1 MAQKN
6 KVKELV
12 GRGLNS
18 YHTKALQQM
27 DRIEKKNKEQNHKIS
42 ILSNELDNDYLTKT
56 EEGSVISLEHSKE
69 GMVYL
74 DELQG
79 NTLVNYCTDGSK
91 ELTLNGDIDTEGT
104 FVTTTEG
111 VDNGKVDV
119 MCEGNTLVNL
129 VKTLGEK
136 TFISR
141 NFELLHSKVNTVYT
155 VLLDIK
161 LTSEVYVGFL
171 NSNGSWS
178 GSAKTLTTSGSYIL
192 NFTPIDEDV
201 KFRINGAS
209 TQVTV
214 DKLIVLEGNYTNI
227 SVPQVHFEGM
237 KSVGQDDEN
246 GHKIEILSQN
256 YQELNTDT
264 NGLVCHLK
272 AGTSA
277 IINNIMSDL
286 SGNGNNAT
294 LYGASINGNYL
305 NFNGESDYA
314 TINRCVSDDFTISLK
329 AEVIS
334 AKGGSLGN
342 DSHWYNYA
350 GLVDGEYPSVVNDF
364 GLTITNEGYPCLG
377 IGKPDTTVRHKE
389 TCFNKL
395 TTFTYT
401 RNKTTGEMKLYIDGK
416 HSATIS
422 STNKNSLNDNPLL
435 FIGRSAT
442 KTTAYANMK
451 FYELKIYNKV
461 LNESE
466 IFKFNKKEILI
477 NEPLRA
483 TENYKDKFVK
493 INGKWFI
500 ERNCDV
506 EVLDG
511 TNPYWYAFQNN
522 EQSIKAFVLNGFTQR
537 KRSEPFVIE
546 NYPCINSSVWSAR
559 TGAGLYNGTGDQCGL
574 AINESDLTSLDDAG
588 VKEYLSRKPIRL
600 VYAKDI
606 PTYEPLQIEPTLNT
620 YNDVTHI
627 SNNSIIPCNM
637 KIKNSGYNAII
648 KPSTLYTVALDTNNN
663 GTIGM
668 NLGGAKVTT
677 TNNVAKITTPATLTD
692 DSLRLYGKG
701 IKGSKVRLLEG
712 DKTNWI
718 PSFFEGMKSSF
729 EDKVQEDGSYK
740 MEILSS
746 NENLFN
752 VDALIANQRDNKNRI
767 KLSKL
772 DNGFR
777 MTSLVSDAW
786 LASNTMLK
794 LKPNKRYK
802 IKFKTKNDGVLGSI
816 KFWTPNPFR
825 VAFDYGIH
833 NGNQEYEY
841 NFTTNKEGEI
851 HIQLNTTRDIA
862 GQSTIDIT
870 DISITE
876 LNHVENKSNKIQ
888 FSSIEPLRGVGDV
901 KDRFV
906 FKEDGKLMIERN
918 CGHYIFNENTPWIGT
933 DYKNKGH
940 WIRVNDNQIPNYK
953 PNLKPTLSIPSV
965 TDFSCWNNNDN
976 ELEVFWD
983 WTGTHMYIFLHSAK
997 TKWNVKTNYN
1007 GSAISD
1013 YMKNNPIEMV
1023 YELLEPTYE
1032 EIPYELQKII
1042 LEGYENGT
1050 LFFDTNIP
1058 PTSTITYAGETPIVK
1073 ATKLNKTE
1081 VLNNTEDINDNI
1093 IPYLMDMDYRVV
1105 MLQLATEELEG
1116 GVSMARLFGGTYEMI
1131 KRDILSKRLTREE
1144 YGYRLADY
1152 FNAGKLTEEQVREL
1166 EELR

>member
-1 MAQKN
+1 MAQKT

-18 YHTKALQQM
+18 YHTKALQQI

-91 ELTLNGDIDTEGT
+91 ELTLNGDIDIEGT

-111 VDNGKVDV
+111 VDGGKVDV

-129 VKTLGEK
+129 MTDYKTE
-136 TFISR
+136 S
-141 NFELLHSKVNTVYT
+141 LLEYFYPNENSNVANVTMLKPNTVYT
-155 VLLDIK
+155 LIYTAKYQERDN
-161 LTSEVYVGFL
+161 VGCVVVQM
-171 NSNGSWS
+171 
-178 GSAKTLTTSGSYIL
+178 TT
-192 NFTPIDEDV
+192 NRDEDV
-201 KFRINGAS
+201 VTNQTLTESYSQYSYKFTTPSSVNYFVLRS
-209 TQVTV
+209 TGHYFHI
-214 DKLIVLEGNYTNI
+214 KECMLLEGDWTNKELP
-227 SVPQVHFEGM
+227 SHFEGM
-237 KSVGQDDEN
+237 KSVGELEEN
-246 GHKIEILSQN
+246 KIEILSQSSYPN
-256 YQELNTDT
+256 LIKKSKN
-264 NGLVCHLK
+264 
-272 AGTSA
+272 
-277 IINNIMSDL
+277 L
-286 SGNGNNAT
+286 SGNRTGSDSSNN
-294 LYGASINGNYL
+294 NGVQYL
-305 NFNGESDYA
+305 REDNVEFARVSANKQDFSNFYWWLQTVEPRKKGETYTISYDY
-314 TINRCVSDDFTISLK
+314 RCVSDW
-329 AEVIS
+329 
-334 AKGGSLGN
+334 GGY
-342 DSHWYNYA
+342 W
-350 GLVDGEYPSVVNDF
+350 YPSESYSGSFFPSTN
-364 GLTITNEGYPCLG
+364 GEWRRMKITRTITSGDAKDDMLFG
-377 IGKPDTTVRHKE
+377 VHIIGTEIGD
-389 TCFNKL
+389 
-395 TTFTYT
+395 
-401 RNKTTGEMKLYIDGK
+401 YIDIKNVKMEKG
-416 HSATIS
+416 
-422 STNKNSLNDNPLL
+422 TNNSKWIPSVMDEEFLL
-435 FIGRSAT
+435 AEYS
-442 KTTAYANMK
+442 
-451 FYELKIYNKV
+451 
-461 LNESE
+461 
-466 IFKFNKKEILI
+466 NKKEILI

-511 TNPYWYAFQNN
+511 TNPYWYTFQNN

-648 KPSTLYTVALDTNNN
+648 KPSTLYTVALDTNKS
-663 GTIGM
+663 GTIGI

-677 TNNVAKITTPATLTD
+677 TNNVATVTTPATLTD

-718 PSFFEGMKSSF
+718 PSHFEGMKSSF

-740 MEILSS
+740 MEISS
-746 NENLFN
+746 KNKNLFTHKEYIPVNGLSVETPNDNTVILKDATPNNYKQLYLWIRGLKAN
-752 VDALIANQRDNKNRI
+752 VNYIVTSDVNAINGIPLIALQDAKTTNDAFISKTESRNRAT
-767 KLSKL
+767 
-772 DNGFR
+772 F
-777 MTSLVSDAW
+777 
-786 LASNTMLK
+786 K
-794 LKPNKRYK
+794 LKQGHDTVKLRLFVNHQ
-802 IKFKTKNDGVLGSI
+802 GG
-816 KFWTPNPFR
+816 
-825 VAFDYGIH
+825 
-833 NGNQEYEY
+833 
-841 NFTTNKEGEI
+841 
-851 HIQLNTTRDIA
+851 DIA
-862 GQSTIDIT
+862 GHIEYKNIQIREETTSETYEET
-870 DISITE
+870 
-876 LNHVENKSNKIQ
+876 KSNKIQ
-888 FSSIEPLRGVGDV
+888 FSSIEPLRNF
-901 KDRFV
+901 DRFV
-906 FKEDGKLMIERN
+906 YKDSKLMIER
-918 CGHYIFNENTPWIGT
+918 GSKVITFNGSEPWAFNNTDGT
-933 DYKNKGH
+933 TTNRYFLSNAFLGGSKGQNIKNTLCDKLPTYQ
-940 WIRVNDNQIPNYK
+940 WNQTAILGISRTDSSAFVYNK
-953 PNLKPTLSIPSV
+953 NITNI
-965 TDFSCWNNNDN
+965 TDFKKWLSENNLNN
-976 ELEVFWD
+976 TYKLE
-983 WTGTHMYIFLHSAK
+983 
-997 TKWNVKTNYN
+997 
-1007 GSAISD
+1007 
-1013 YMKNNPIEMV
+1013 
-1023 YELLEPTYE
+1023 EPTYE
-1032 EIPYELQKII
+1032 EIPFELQKII

-1058 PTSTITYAGETPIVK
+1058 PTSTVTYAGETPIVK

-1081 VLNNTEDINDNI
+1081 VLNNTNDINDNI